1 MINDIIINEKLI
13 GYIFRFEKLNYNN
26 ITSTKVIVSTKNLIN
41 KQTSIQNNT
50 LKMDEITPKRKNFS
64 NDFYKLNP
72 QKNDFQIDSNFIPD
86 SNFNFK
92 LNIDNMSYKPTHELS
107 YNYSVLNEMK
117 NFVYDELEKK
127 NKKLEKNNN
136 NEEES
141 EKEEDEVNSSLSSNY
156 SKSNSYSSNK
166 KETINAQKVK
176 TISITNIQKTKLDDD
191 YYYKVNFSK
200 IKFLIFDF
208 SKNIVKEIKGWEKSP
223 FIEIRMNE
231 GKKIKENVE
240 NTDKNIETDFLI
252 QINSNENNYII
263 NNNENKNQENNLIKE
278 IEYAL
283 KKKESLES
291 ISLLNKMS
299 IVIFLLFISIGIFL
313 LFYIIKFSKEV
324 KQIGTLV
331 MNSYRLLIFNSI
343 GSYYVRELTLLNNEN
358 YTLIPSKNSKEN
370 YTITIINNTFS
381 LFQQIHKLLSH
392 TAVSNIKI
400 SEKNKK
406 ILFEDKINT
415 ENIQND
421 FSILITKAT
430 MQTSFIEASTALFN
444 IATKNIS
451 EIIPTEQDT
460 FFYLKNSLN
469 ILSNCFYIQGEC
481 YMDELHEIIKK
492 IEIISIICYVI
503 IFLILI
509 FIYFI
514 ITYSYDKVSQKKESY
529 IEVFFQI
536 GSSVIKNSLN
546 KCENFSK
553 KLKMKKK
560 NLMVLF

>member
-166 KETINAQKVK
+166 KENINAQKVK

-208 SKNIVKEIKGWEKSP
+208 SKNIVKEIKNWEKSA

-231 GKKIKENVE
+231 GKK
-240 NTDKNIETDFLI
+240 
-252 QINSNENNYII
+252 
-263 NNNENKNQENNLIKE
+263 
-278 IEYAL
+278 
-283 KKKESLES
+283 
-291 ISLLNKMS
+291 
-299 IVIFLLFISIGIFL
+299 
-313 LFYIIKFSKEV
+313 
-324 KQIGTLV
+324 
-331 MNSYRLLIFNSI
+331 
-343 GSYYVRELTLLNNEN
+343 
-358 YTLIPSKNSKEN
+358 
-370 YTITIINNTFS
+370 
-381 LFQQIHKLLSH
+381 
-392 TAVSNIKI
+392 
-400 SEKNKK
+400 
-406 ILFEDKINT
+406 
-415 ENIQND
+415 
-421 FSILITKAT
+421 
-430 MQTSFIEASTALFN
+430 
-444 IATKNIS
+444 
-451 EIIPTEQDT
+451 
-460 FFYLKNSLN
+460 
-469 ILSNCFYIQGEC
+469 
-481 YMDELHEIIKK
+481 
-492 IEIISIICYVI
+492 
-503 IFLILI
+503 
-509 FIYFI
+509 
-514 ITYSYDKVSQKKESY
+514 
-529 IEVFFQI
+529 
-536 GSSVIKNSLN
+536 
-546 KCENFSK
+546 
-553 KLKMKKK
+553 
-560 NLMVLF
+560 

>member
-1 MINDIIINEKLI
+1 
-13 GYIFRFEKLNYNN
+13 
-26 ITSTKVIVSTKNLIN
+26 
-41 KQTSIQNNT
+41 
-50 LKMDEITPKRKNFS
+50 
-64 NDFYKLNP
+64 
-72 QKNDFQIDSNFIPD
+72 
-86 SNFNFK
+86 
-92 LNIDNMSYKPTHELS
+92 
-107 YNYSVLNEMK
+107 
-117 NFVYDELEKK
+117 
-127 NKKLEKNNN
+127 
-136 NEEES
+136 
-141 EKEEDEVNSSLSSNY
+141 
-156 SKSNSYSSNK
+156 
-166 KETINAQKVK
+166 
-176 TISITNIQKTKLDDD
+176 
-191 YYYKVNFSK
+191 
-200 IKFLIFDF
+200 
-208 SKNIVKEIKGWEKSP
+208 
-223 FIEIRMNE
+223 MNE
-231 GKKIKENVE
+231 GKKIKENDE

-381 LFQQIHKLLSH
+381 LFEQIHKLLSH

-481 YMDELHEIIKK
+481 YMDELHKIIKK

-553 KLKMKKK
+553 KLKNEEEEFDGSILKSEDKINVIKNEKKSKEKQNINNSNIHNK
-560 NLMVLF
+560 NNKNSQLTKIFKIRF